1 MRRLLSRL
9 VAVLIVLAAV
19 LVLIAAAMPRVGQA
33 EEPLQ
38 KKVLVVGIDG
48 CRFDALT
55 KANTPN
61 LDALIKNGI
70 HSPECL
76 ILGDRYRKNDTISGP
91 GWSSIFCGVWA
102 DKHGVNDN
110 SFEGRNYG
118 EYPHFFR
125 HVKDA
130 RPDSRTASFV
140 TWAPIHEKIVSA
152 ADESKSFENGHDYA
166 KYDSQ
171 CADAAV
177 AELAQHNP
185 DAMVV
190 YFGQVDETGH
200 SFGFDPQVPEY
211 IEAIERVDGL
221 LGKVLAAV
229 HARKTYSQEDWLVI
243 VTSDHGGKGKGH
255 GGGHEVPE
263 ILHSF
268 LIVSGASA
276 RRGTFD
282 DTVYL
287 VDVVPTALTHLGVEI
302 DPEWKLDGRAV
313 GLK

>member
-1 MRRLLSRL
+1 MAL
-9 VAVLIVLAAV
+9 LAAT
-19 LVLIAAAMPRVGQA
+19 LFIAALAPHPSSA
-33 EEPLQ
+33 DEPKR

-55 KANTPN
+55 KANTPH

-70 HSPECL
+70 HSPQCL

-91 GWSSIFCGVWA
+91 GWSTIFCGVWA

-110 SFEGRNYG
+110 SFAGENYG

-125 HVKDA
+125 RAKEVK
-130 RPDSRTASFV
+130 PDLHTASFV
-140 TWAPIHEKIVSA
+140 TWTPIHEHIVSA
-152 ADESKSFENGHDYA
+152 ADESKAFESDKSDYA
-166 KYDSQ
+166 KNDAE
-171 CADAAV
+171 CAPAAV
-177 AELAQHNP
+177 AELAHHDV
-185 DAMVV
+185 DALAV
-190 YFGQVDETGH
+190 YFGQVDVAGH
-200 SFGFDPQVPEY
+200 TYGFHPSVPEY
-211 IEAIERVDGL
+211 IESIERVDGL
-221 LGKVLAAV
+221 LGEVLAAV
-229 HARKTYSQEDWLVI
+229 HARKTYAQEDWLVI

-255 GGGHEVPE
+255 GGGHSEPE
-263 ILHSF
+263 ILNSM
-268 LIVSGASA
+268 LIVSGESA

-287 VDVVPTALTHLGVEI
+287 VDVVPTALAHLGIEI